1 MGTKLVSGGYK
12 VGKWLG
18 TKWASGGYKVG
29 TKLATKWAQS
39 WAQSGHKVGYKVG
52 IRWVGVIL
60 LTGKPFIGGDL
71 HTLPLLPK
79 SEFTLS

>member
-1 MGTKLVSGGYK
+1 MGTR
-12 VGKWLG
+12 LG
-18 TKWASGGYKVG
+18 TKWASGGHKVRHKVG
-29 TKLATKWAQS
+29 TKWAQS
-39 WAQSGHKVGYKVG
+39 WAQSGHEVGYKVG

>member
-1 MGTKLVSGGYK
+1 MSRTRWVAVRQK
-12 VGKWLG
+12 LG
-18 TKWASGGYKVG
+18 TKWASGGYTSWAQNGYQVG
-29 TKLATKWAQS
+29 TKWAQS
-39 WAQSGHKVGYKVG
+39 GHEVGYKVG

>member
-1 MGTKLVSGGYK
+1 MGIR
-12 VGKWLG
+12 
-18 TKWASGGYKVG
+18 
-29 TKLATKWAQS
+29 
-39 WAQSGHKVGYKVG
+39 WAQSGHKVGHKVG
-52 IRWVGVIL
+52 TKLGTKWARSWVQSGHKVRHKVGTKLGTKGFRWVGVII

>member
-1 MGTKLVSGGYK
+1 MRRTRWVAVRQKLGS
-12 VGKWLG
+12 
-18 TKWASGGYKVG
+18 
-29 TKLATKWAQS
+29 
-39 WAQSGHKVGYKVG
+39 GYKVG